1 MGNLPKKAA
10 HREWNQP
17 KRKKIVAVN
26 KAERRH
32 GDTEFGVCPAGFL
45 SYFRPVF
52 PHYDVLE

>member
-32 GDTEFGVCPAGFL
+32 GDTEFGVCPAGFGHL
-45 SYFRPVF
+45 WSSVSS
-52 PHYDVLE
+52 L